1 MRYLGKEEVH
11 QRGCDVCI
19 ELIRK
24 RGVIENKKHVSFA
37 CPHKVCPYHEMDN
50 FDSYTKFVHS
60 DAALCNIPDIP
71 RGLIF

>member
-24 RGVIENKKHVSFA
+24 KGIIENAQHV
-37 CPHKVCPYHEMDN
+37 
-50 FDSYTKFVHS
+50 
-60 DAALCNIPDIP
+60 
-71 RGLIF
+71 